1 MRIDNLIG
9 RIEGFSDVPV
19 LFATILANGVLD
31 RSVVSIPPIVS
42 WQDKTSKLR
51 LGAAIEAATGLVT
64 DPPSQRQPQTSKEIL
79 VAPAGFSWNLF
90 SNDRNL
96 KREIRANLQ
105 ASLNPMINVQYVAPF
120 LNALQADE
128 STFTVMLRWTSAT
141 WKETEDEAITK
152 KMQEYATYKLDPIPS
167 EEEEKK
173 KAAAATK
180 TGRDQQAVAEDKDK
194 SEDDKKANA
203 KQRQSEWDAA
213 DTKVA
218 QDAIL
223 NARKAKH
230 AATHGTERDAQL
242 AKENAGKTAEEQAT
256 NKTARQKEW
265 DAADLEAAKQ
275 DVAKAAPMALFIEED
290 KNAARKFFIS
300 SPTSRSWVIGLWT
313 ITKTSEASADEFAE
327 LRAAF
332 EKEFSGPKSIEEGCD
347 YIVTKA
353 FTPTLTPAPKESPA
367 KPSEYYPIEARFEM
381 HVSDGNARKEIK
393 LPRTTA
399 KSAFEY
405 IEARM
410 RLSSIHFLRVAGE
423 ILQYDG
429 HIPTASPLNE
439 TALLQHQEAQA
450 SITFLQVKGGRTD
463 TVAKKLAAA
472 DGSIVDKT
480 KDFDVTVLDDLRV
493 MEDKIAE

>member
-51 LGAAIEAATGLVT
+51 LGAAIEAVKGVVT
-64 DPPSQRQPQTSKEIL
+64 DPPSQRQSQTSKEIL

-128 STFTVMLRWTSAT
+128 STFTIMLRWTSAT

-152 KMQEYATYKLDPIPS
+152 KMQEYATYKLDLILS

-173 KAAAATK
+173 KAAAAAK
-180 TGRDQQAVAEDKDK
+180 TDRDQQAVAKDKDK

-203 KQRQSEWDAA
+203 KQRQAEWDAA

-218 QDAIL
+218 QVAIL

-256 NKTARQKEW
+256 NETARQKEW

-275 DVAKAAPMALFIEED
+275 DVAFIEED
-290 KNAARKFFIS
+290 KNGAGKFFIS
-300 SPTSRSWVIGLWT
+300 SLTSRSWVIGLWT
-313 ITKTSEASADEFAE
+313 ITKTSEASADEFAK

-353 FTPTLTPAPKESPA
+353 FTPTLTPAPTESPA

-393 LPRTTA
+393 LPGSGVKTTA

-450 SITFLQVKGGRTD
+450 GITFLQVKGQRTD

-472 DGSIVDKT
+472 DGSIVNKT
-480 KDFDVTVLDDLRV
+480 KDFDVTVLDALRV